1 MSSREGELHVLLL
14 TIAYDLGWRNYC
26 SLRNFRTFDRDYSLD
41 LIRLVTHFV
50 NLYSGLIVP
59 PTLNSIITAWFRI

>member
-1 MSSREGELHVLLL
+1 MC
-14 TIAYDLGWRNYC
+14 YC
-26 SLRNFRTFDRDYSLD
+26 SLLLMIWGEGTIVRCGVVDNFRTFDRDYSLD

>member
-1 MSSREGELHVLLL
+1 MIWGGG
-14 TIAYDLGWRNYC
+14 TIVRCGVVD
-26 SLRNFRTFDRDYSLD
+26 NFRTFDRDYSLD

-59 PTLNSIITAWFRI
+59 PTLNSIITA